1 MSAEYDD
8 VEGYLPGYSGAI
20 TLTDKE
26 IAATPW
32 QSFREQPGVQVRELW
47 RSKDGVAGLLRL
59 EPGAQ
64 EPEHTHH
71 SGHHHQWI
79 VDGTATVGGA
89 RLGPGA
95 YIHFPAGLPHAI
107 DHVGPEGCT
116 MYFVYQRRV

>member
-1 MSAEYDD
+1 MTAEHDD
-8 VEGYLPGYSGAI
+8 PDAYLPGYSGAI
-20 TLTDKE
+20 AMSAGE
-26 IAATPW
+26 IANTQW

-47 RSKDGVAGLLRL
+47 RSADGVAGLLRL

-71 SGHHHQWI
+71 FGHHHQWI
-79 VDGTATVGGA
+79 IDGTATVGGVP
-89 RLGPGA
+89 LGPGA

-116 MYFVYQRRV
+116 MYFVYQRRT